1 MRLFPRRF
9 EKPLFDLFGDIAQ
22 LLESGAES
30 LARTLGENPR
40 EREGTAAE
48 LHEQSADAVAL
59 SRRIANRLAAALIT
73 PFEAEILHTLALCMS
88 DALDAMERSADLTV
102 RFDLGSVPPALLETA
117 ELISRA
123 AELTVEATWH
133 LSDTDELREF
143 SSAMRRLDTH
153 AERLLRGV
161 LTDLYASAE
170 PAGEMLRIREVAFE
184 LRHVLERF
192 EQVARTADLLRIK
205 DS

>member
-1 MRLFPRRF
+1 VRLFPRRY

-30 LARTLGENPR
+30 LARTLGEDPE
-40 EREGTAAE
+40 ERARTATQ

-73 PFEAEILHTLALCMS
+73 PFEAEVLHALALGMS
-88 DALDAMERSADLTV
+88 DALDAMERAADLTV
-102 RFDLGSVPPALLETA
+102 RFELGSVPHPLLETA
-117 ELISRA
+117 ELIARA
-123 AELTVEATWH
+123 AEITVEATWH

-143 SSAMRRLDTH
+143 SAAMRRLDTH

-161 LTDLYASAE
+161 LTDLYASTE
-170 PAGEMLRIREVAFE
+170 SAGTMLRTREVAFE
-184 LRHVLERF
+184 LRRVLEKF